1 MGFGA
6 GSLIPGATM
15 IQVEHR
21 QPWDEVVD
29 CQLIP
34 VAAKWGTREQAWR
47 SERYAV
53 PRAVWIKGLD
63 GYY

>member
-1 MGFGA
+1 
-6 GSLIPGATM
+6 M

-34 VAAKWGTREQAWR
+34 VVAKWGTREQAWR

-53 PRAVWIKGLD
+53 HRAVWIKGLD